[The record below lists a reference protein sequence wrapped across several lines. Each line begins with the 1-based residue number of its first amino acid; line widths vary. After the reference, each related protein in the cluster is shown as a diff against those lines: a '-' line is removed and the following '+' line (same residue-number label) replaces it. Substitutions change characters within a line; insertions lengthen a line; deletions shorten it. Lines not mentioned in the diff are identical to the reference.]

1 MLSLGSLTG
10 SLFVEQL
17 RHAIPRLREAEGK
30 VVFTTSAAGEKALFA
45 GWGFYGLSKA
55 AVAFEVKQLH
65 IEEPSLTV
73 LGLSPGLCD
82 TKMVRGLM
90 EGACESQPV
99 P

>member
-1 MLSLGSLTG
+1 LLK
-10 SLFVEQL
+10 QL